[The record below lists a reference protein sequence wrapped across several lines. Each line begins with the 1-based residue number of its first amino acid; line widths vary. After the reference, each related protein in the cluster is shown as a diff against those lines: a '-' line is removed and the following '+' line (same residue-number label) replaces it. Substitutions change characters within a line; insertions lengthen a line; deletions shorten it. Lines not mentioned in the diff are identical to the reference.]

1 MTVQNTF
8 SISELQQQANAGD
21 EQAQFALGLY
31 YSTIIKDWTCEIA
44 EGWEFKSKLFHE
56 WQMDSIGGE
65 TAIDCKILSAFYA
78 AENNQETNDETAFM
92 WFEKAAE
99 QDILEAQYAVA
110 RCYFEGKGTEQSD
123 DLAFKWADKASHQGF
138 GEAFEL
144 LGDLYRK
151 GRGVEEDNKS
161 ALGCYEKA
169 ALAGVKSAVSK
180 RTNMLLMWRNI
191 ADFSKSKEVVLKR
204 IEKMQDIFNDAIDQH
219 LPLIYG
225 SGYDE
230 NNPEPIDELV
240 TVASDLFHSLVVL
253 SKNYAEGCESLE
265 IKIVQQEKDL
275 EDMMSMFA
283 HKFRSPL
290 DAIIYNTSHDN
301 NPKLYAE
308 AAQTMRGLLDIF
320 SIISADDKT
329 LPANIKA
336 DCQGKARLNTVLS
349 KTLNMIL
356 LHLLS
361 ASGAEKIHQHYL
373 AYAKAHGKIAASVTD
388 KEWYDDHFEL
398 EQALQAEWEQ
408 DFAVLLSQS
417 VPLTV
422 RLEWLE
428 QHFFKLELIGFDRDD
443 IQFKEYAVTESLLTI
458 LLNEILVN
466 AFKYYSSETRQ
477 AVVLE
482 WLERDGK
489 QILSCRNPS
498 VRRERTTI
506 KGSGKGHTF
515 LSALARKID
524 GQFTKPKPQDDFV
537 LEFGIPDELLVS
549 KS

>member
-1 MTVQNTF
+1 MTEQNTF

-21 EQAQFALGLY
+21 AQAQFALGLY
-31 YSTIIKDWTCEIA
+31 YSPTETK
-44 EGWEFKSKLFHE
+44 EGWEFKDKLY
-56 WQMDSIGGE
+56 QDYLLDSIGGPS
-65 TAIDCKILSAFYA
+65 IDPKIFSALEA
-78 AENNQETNDETAFM
+78 AENNKEINDELAFM

-99 QDILEAQYAVA
+99 QGNMGSQYAVA

-123 DLAFKWADKASHQGF
+123 DLAFKWAEKSSHQGF

-144 LGDLYRK
+144 LGDLFRE
-151 GRGVEEDNKS
+151 GRGVDQDNKS

-169 ALAGVKSAVSK
+169 AIAGVKGAVSK
-180 RTNMLLMWRNI
+180 RTNMLLMWRDI

-230 NNPEPIDELV
+230 NNPEPIDEFV

-253 SKNYAEGCESLE
+253 SKNYTEGCESLE
-265 IKIVQQEKDL
+265 KKIVQQEKEL

-320 SIISADDKT
+320 SIISTDEKILT
-329 LPANIKA
+329 EKIKA
-336 DCQGKARLNTVLS
+336 DCQGNAHLNTVLS

-361 ASGAEKIHQHYL
+361 VSGTEKIHQHYL
-373 AYAKAHGKIAASVTD
+373 AYAKAHGKVAASVTD
-388 KEWYDDHFEL
+388 KEWYDEHFEL

-408 DFAVLLSQS
+408 DFAALLSQS
-417 VPLTV
+417 APLAE
-422 RLEWLE
+422 RLAWLE

-482 WLERDGK
+482 WSERDGK

-498 VRRERTTI
+498 IRRERDVI

-515 LSALARKID
+515 LSALARKIG

-549 KS
+549 NS